1 MLTLPAT
8 SVNLENTPTAT
19 KTPNMLPPGRAIFVH
34 EAPHTLTKQQSVP
47 FARLESIKTTALL
60 PSPLRFQ
67 QHVNGA
73 RSVDSLPTTHNTKPN
88 TLIVSFAHL
97 VVSTLTEQQIVSYAK
112 LANIKTV
119 VLPLQQHV
127 NGVHPVDSL

>member
-1 MLTLPAT
+1 MEKP
-8 SVNLENTPTAT
+8 PTAT
-19 KTPNMLPPGRAIFVH
+19 KTPSMLRAIFVH
-34 EAPHTLTKQQSVP
+34 EAPPTLIKQQSVP

-73 RSVDSLPTTHNTKPN
+73 RSVDSLPTTHSTKPN

-97 VVSTLTEQQIVSYAK
+97 VVGTLTEQQLVPYVW
-112 LANIKTV
+112 LANIKTA
-119 VLPLQQHV
+119 VLLLQQDV
-127 NGVHPVDSL
+127 NGVRPADSL